1 MSTLVTLKS
10 RAAAILER
18 DVADFTVNGVDLW
31 LEAAN
36 DAKRN
41 ASMNHDFN
49 FQRKLLTLTVN
60 SATGGSL
67 DDAVIQGTAT
77 GVDLKTI
84 IEMGNFDTY
93 GNFRPVMWTTEE
105 MGQELMR
112 QENPFYGIRY
122 PTDAQ
127 ALSWPL
133 GQRRLVIRGD
143 SIFNWPIAD
152 VPVYDQV
159 IGIEAYVFDSE
170 WDSINSSTTITVTG
184 TLNPDLTGIYSRSGT
199 LNALPFFVK
208 TTVDGEPLSFI
219 FADSEGD
226 SWDIAQ
232 AVIPGPTNF
241 FGRNDLTVDGP
252 EGVYTANGTYTGT
265 ATVVNNTANDPW
277 LTKGSQYILWQ
288 SIIELNKRI
297 RSFVP
302 RQEGN
307 LGEPQAMSDAG
318 LAAFISWDIFK
329 YEGFRRDT
337 R

>member
-1 MSTLVTLKS
+1 MSTLATLKS

-18 DVADFTVNGVDLW
+18 DVADLTVDGVDLW
-31 LEAAN
+31 LESAN

-41 ASMNHDFN
+41 ASMNHDFG
-49 FQRKLLTLTVN
+49 FQRKMLTLTVN

-67 DDAVIQGTAT
+67 DAAVIKGTAT
-77 GVDLKTI
+77 TVDLKTV
-84 IEMGNFDTY
+84 IEMGEFDTY
-93 GNFRPVMWTTEE
+93 GNFRPVFWTTAE
-105 MGQELMR
+105 MGQELIR
-112 QENPFYGIRY
+112 QENPFWGLRY

-143 SIFNWPIAD
+143 QVENWPISD
-152 VPVYDQV
+152 VPAYDTNV
-159 IGIEAYVFDSE
+159 GIEAYIFDAE
-170 WDSINSSTTITVTG
+170 WDSVNASTGVTVTG
-184 TLNPDLTGIYSRSGT
+184 TLSPSLTGTYTRAGVINGF
-199 LNALPFFVK
+199 PFFSVTADPTIK
-208 TTVDGEPLSFI
+208 FL
-219 FADSEGD
+219 FADSSND
-226 SWDIAQ
+226 QWTLASSISSSLVNYFSRA
-232 AVIPGPTNF
+232 
-241 FGRNDLTVDGP
+241 DLTVPGP
-252 EGVYTANGTYTGT
+252 EGAYTANGTYTGVPV
-265 ATVVNNTANDPW
+265 VVNNTAADPW

-307 LGEPQAMSDAG
+307 LGEPQALADAG

-329 YEGFRRDT
+329 LEGFRRDT

>member
-1 MSTLVTLKS
+1 MSTLATLKS

-18 DVADFTVNGVDLW
+18 DVADLTVDGVDLW
-31 LEAAN
+31 LESAN

-41 ASMNHDFN
+41 ASMNHDFG
-49 FQRKLLTLTVN
+49 FQRKMLTLTVN

-67 DDAVIQGTAT
+67 DAAVIKGTAT
-77 GVDLKTI
+77 TVDLKTV
-84 IEMGNFDTY
+84 IEMGEFDTY
-93 GNFRPVMWTTEE
+93 ENFRPVMWLTTEV
-105 MGQELMR
+105 GQELIR
-112 QENPFYGIRY
+112 QENPFWGLRY

-143 SIFNWPIAD
+143 QVENWPISD
-152 VPVYDQV
+152 VPTYDTNV
-159 IGIEAYVFDSE
+159 GIEAYIFDAE
-170 WDSINSSTTITVTG
+170 WDSLNSSTTVTVTG
-184 TLNPDLTGIYSRSGT
+184 TLSPDLTGTYTKIGVINDHTLFAVVVSNQIPTKFLYYDLASDAWVLSQSIISGPP
-199 LNALPFFVK
+199 NSFVGPS
-208 TTVDGEPLSFI
+208 TISPAGMYT
-219 FADSEGD
+219 
-226 SWDIAQ
+226 Q
-232 AVIPGPTNF
+232 A
-241 FGRNDLTVDGP
+241 
-252 EGVYTANGTYTGT
+252 GTYTGT
-265 ATVVNNTANDPW
+265 ATVVDNTAVDPW

-307 LGEPQAMSDAG
+307 LGEPQALADAG

-329 YEGFRRDT
+329 LEGFRRDT